1 MINLPITNLLA
12 NPTPER
18 IKSSWRPY
26 CFFDYSDDEKV
37 SVGQQMLEN
46 LKDLIGSSKFDPEKC
61 CVSFTN
67 SYILPD
73 TIYESFAIESCETG
87 ETFFIVV
94 PQQKGYNGEIW
105 GIENYYHK
113 PLVIGSWEDIKNWFK
128 DTVS

>member
-1 MINLPITNLLA
+1 MIRLPLPKLLE
-12 NPTPER
+12 NPSPER

-26 CFFDYSDDEKV
+26 CFFDYSDNEKIL
-37 SVGQQMLEN
+37 VGQRMLEN

-87 ETFFIVV
+87 ETLFIVV
-94 PQQKGYNGEIW
+94 PQQLGYNGEVW
-105 GIENYYHK
+105 GIENNYHK
-113 PLVIGSWEDIKNWFK
+113 PLIIGSWEDIKKWFNG
-128 DTVS
+128 